1 MTEPPP
7 KDYQKVARYTV
18 ARYTVNIQ
26 KSVVFLYTNN
36 KLSEREIK
44 EIIPFKITSKRIKY
58 LPINLTKEVK
68 NLYLENYKTVMQ
80 EIEDN
85 TNRQKDIMCLY
96 RRIKT
101 VKVTILPK
109 AIFRFNASNQNT
121 LVIFHRTAAAKS
133 LQSCPTLCDPID
145 GQPTRLPHPWDSPG
159 KNTGVG
165 CHFLLQGIFLTQG
178 LNQHL
183 LCLLHWQVDFFF
195 FFKPTALPG
204 YDVNI
209 CLHHVQFLSSLP
221 QSFLNVAPLL
231 PWVRFIPSAF
241 FFFMQL

>member
-1 MTEPPP
+1 MTGPPP
-7 KDYQKVARYTV
+7 KDYQKV

-44 EIIPFKITSKRIKY
+44 EIIPFKITSQRTKY

-85 TNRQKDIMCLY
+85 TNRQKDIMYLQG
-96 RRIKT
+96 RIKT

-133 LQSCPTLCDPID
+133 LQSCPTLCNPID
-145 GQPTRLPHPWDSPG
+145 GSPPDFPVPGILLARTLEWVAISFPSFTELG
-159 KNTGVG
+159 KIILKYG
-165 CHFLLQGIFLTQG
+165 FS
-178 LNQHL
+178 
-183 LCLLHWQVDFFF
+183 
-195 FFKPTALPG
+195 
-204 YDVNI
+204 
-209 CLHHVQFLSSLP
+209 SSL
-221 QSFLNVAPLL
+221 V
-231 PWVRFIPSAF
+231 W
-241 FFFMQL
+241 M